1 MKYYA
6 LFLIMLLC
14 FIYPNLIK
22 SNLNKNLFTNSNLNS
37 YKNSQVLLSNQEIQ
51 EILKCFGDLNL
62 EEGCVICR
70 YITQKIC
77 KKKNLKNFFN
87 NFL

>member
-1 MKYYA
+1 MVN
-6 LFLIMLLC
+6 FLS
-14 FIYPNLIK
+14 FI
-22 SNLNKNLFTNSNLNS
+22 NSS
-37 YKNSQVLLSNQEIQ
+37 EESQVLLSNQEIR

-77 KKKNLKNFFN
+77 KYN
-87 NFL
+87 

>member
-1 MKYYA
+1 MKFFSTFY
-6 LFLIMLLC
+6 LMLL
-14 FIYPNLIK
+14 YVLYDLI
-22 SNLNKNLFTNSNLNS
+22 SCNKEA
-37 YKNSQVLLSNQEIQ
+37 QVLLSNKEIR

-77 KKKNLKNFFN
+77 KKFF
-87 NFL
+87 L

>member
-1 MKYYA
+1 MKFLVFYA
-6 LFLIMLLC
+6 IILYVIIEKINC
-14 FIYPNLIK
+14 SK
-22 SNLNKNLFTNSNLNS
+22 E
-37 YKNSQVLLSNQEIQ
+37 SQVLLSNKEIR

-77 KKKNLKNFFN
+77 KLIMYNFKFDN
-87 NFL
+87 HVK

>member
-6 LFLIMLLC
+6 LYLITLFC
-14 FIYPNLIK
+14 FCLSTIK
-22 SNLNKNLFTNSNLNS
+22 SN
-37 YKNSQVLLSNQEIQ
+37 KNSQVLLTNQEIR

-77 KKKNLKNFFN
+77 KKLNKIN
-87 NFL
+87 

>member
-1 MKYYA
+1 MKFLVFIIII
-6 LFLIMLLC
+6 LFIHFN
-14 FIYPNLIK
+14 FIL
-22 SNLNKNLFTNSNLNS
+22 SSRE
-37 YKNSQVLLSNQEIQ
+37 SQVLLSNKEIR

-77 KKKNLKNFFN
+77 KDNLKYKDEI
-87 NFL
+87 LE

>member
-1 MKYYA
+1 MKYYTLYLIL
-6 LFLIMLLC
+6 LFVL
-14 FIYPNLIK
+14 FVPNLIK
-22 SNLNKNLFTNSNLNS
+22 SSKN
-37 YKNSQVLLSNQEIQ
+37 KNSQVLLTNQEIR

-77 KKKNLKNFFN
+77 KKKFILIKIKN
-87 NFL
+87 

>member
-1 MKYYA
+1 MK
-6 LFLIMLLC
+6 FLSI
-14 FIYPNLIK
+14 FILTLYVQYETVVCSK
-22 SNLNKNLFTNSNLNS
+22 E
-37 YKNSQVLLSNQEIQ
+37 SQVLLSNKEIR

-77 KKKNLKNFFN
+77 KL
-87 NFL
+87 FLIKYCFILI